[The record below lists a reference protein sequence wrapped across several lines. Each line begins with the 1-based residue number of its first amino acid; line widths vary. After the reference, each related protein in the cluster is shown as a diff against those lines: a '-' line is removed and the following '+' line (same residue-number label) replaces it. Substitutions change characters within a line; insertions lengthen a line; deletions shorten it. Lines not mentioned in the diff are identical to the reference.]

1 MSPIFLLLLPFL
13 SADWRFV
20 SFTPLE
26 LSVYPASE
34 VRLCGDAGT
43 SKATLANAR
52 RKRREASFVPLEDEE
67 EREKS
72 EATEAKSFGRRTA
85 RLKKKKKKNLTPTSV
100 RFLSLLLQR
109 FFRRGTAP
117 AALRV
122 LFRLP
127 RRLLFD
133 IARALLARVDGNQ
146 SRRRPHRGEEQAISD
161 PY

>member
-72 EATEAKSFGRRTA
+72 EATEAKSFGRRNE
-85 RLKKKKKKNLTPTSV
+85 RLKKKKKKLDAHKRQVSLTTPSTFLQTRYGSSSTS
-100 RFLSLLLQR
+100 
-109 FFRRGTAP
+109 
-117 AALRV
+117 
-122 LFRLP
+122 
-127 RRLLFD
+127 
-133 IARALLARVDGNQ
+133 RALPLA
-146 SRRRPHRGEEQAISD
+146 QAPPVRYRACSVGAS
-161 PY
+161 